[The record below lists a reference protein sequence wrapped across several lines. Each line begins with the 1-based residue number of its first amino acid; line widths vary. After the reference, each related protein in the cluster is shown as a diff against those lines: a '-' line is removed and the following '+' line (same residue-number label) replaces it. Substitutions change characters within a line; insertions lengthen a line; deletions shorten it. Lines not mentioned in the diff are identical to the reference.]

1 MNKITTPN
9 QALIAGRRRQVQELW
24 LEGQRPAEIAL
35 TMGLSVTQV
44 SSDIKAIREELY
56 QENQVAIQEHAEQSI
71 AVLRRLEGRLW
82 SEVDTADNSSD
93 RLKAYEQIRKT
104 EESIGKVRGLLSN
117 KVVAD
122 VFHHVKMYDFEDA
135 LPEPIVVDAE
145 PSKTTKTPDSSESVA
160 GYLSKPDFA
169 DDRPDAT
176 LMPDGSWIDITES
189 DTWKDRDN

>member
-1 MNKITTPN
+1 MNITTPN
-9 QALIAGRRRQVQELW
+9 QALMAGRRRQVQEMW

-35 TMGLSVTQV
+35 SMGLSVSQV
-44 SSDIKAIREELY
+44 SSDIKTIREELY

-82 SEVDTADNSSD
+82 SEVEVAENTGD

-135 LPEPIVVDAE
+135 LPAPMVIDAE
-145 PSKTTKTPDSSESVA
+145 PNKVTKTPDSSKDVA
-160 GYLSKPDFA
+160 VYLAKPDFEETK
-169 DDRPDAT
+169 PDTT
-176 LMPDGSWIDITES
+176 LMPDGSWIDAVENAE
-189 DTWKDRDN
+189 WKEQEN